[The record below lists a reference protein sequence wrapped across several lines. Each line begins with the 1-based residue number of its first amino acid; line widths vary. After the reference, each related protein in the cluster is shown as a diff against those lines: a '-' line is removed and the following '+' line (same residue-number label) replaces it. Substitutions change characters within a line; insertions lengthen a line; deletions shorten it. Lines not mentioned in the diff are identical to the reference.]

1 MQRWTR
7 KTSVDHEELW
17 HARLDGID
25 PGHVLMS
32 TKPGSRCLVIQVF
45 GTARDLQPLQKRFGG
60 TLSAA
65 DLEMPCLPAPPIPIR
80 DRLRIHSVEPE
91 TPLHHRDIVIP
102 QGMAFGTGEHATT
115 ATCLRLLC
123 DLAPALRPGW
133 TALDAGTGSGLLAIA
148 CERLGASAVVAF
160 DNDPVC
166 IRIVKE
172 NLERNR
178 CRRVRV
184 LVHDVRKA
192 LRIPKVDVIL
202 ANLFSSLLI
211 ESSRGLRQHL
221 QAGGHLIFSGILKS
235 QIREVCAGLKAGGFE
250 EPRIV
255 TRGKWCAGLAQVGLA
270 RH

>member
-7 KTSVDHEELW
+7 KTSVDQEELW

-25 PGHVLMS
+25 PGHVLM
-32 TKPGSRCLVIQVF
+32 TMKPGSRCLVIQVF
-45 GTARDLQPLQKRFGG
+45 GTARELQPLQKRFGG

-65 DLEMPCLPAPPIPIR
+65 TLDIPSAPAPSIPIR
-80 DRLRIHSVEPE
+80 GRLRIHSVEPE
-91 TPLHHRDIVIP
+91 TPLRPGDIVIP
-102 QGMAFGTGEHATT
+102 QGMAFGTGDHATT

-123 DLAPALRPGW
+123 DLAPALRSGW

-148 CERLGASAVVAF
+148 CEHLGASGVVAF

-172 NLERNR
+172 NLERNG
-178 CRRVRV
+178 CRNVRT
-184 LVHDVRKA
+184 LVHDVRKV
-192 LRIPKVDVIL
+192 LRIPKVDVVL
-202 ANLFSSLLI
+202 ANLFSSLLL
-211 ESSRGLRQHL
+211 ECAPGLRQCL
-221 QAGGHLIFSGILKS
+221 RADGHLIFSGILKS
-235 QIREVCAGLKAGGFE
+235 QIHEVCAGLKAGGFE

-255 TRGKWCAGLAQVGLA
+255 TRGKWCAGLVRPGLA

>member
-7 KTSVDHEELW
+7 KTSVDQEELW

-25 PGHVLMS
+25 PGHVLMT

-45 GTARDLQPLQKRFGG
+45 GTARELQPLQQRYGG

-65 DLEMPCLPAPPIPIR
+65 QLDIPCEAAAPISIRGRLFIHRAEPSIPR
-80 DRLRIHSVEPE
+80 SPG
-91 TPLHHRDIVIP
+91 DIVIP
-102 QGMAFGTGEHATT
+102 QGMAFGTGDHATT

-123 DLAPALRPGW
+123 DLAKTLPPGW

-148 CERLGASAVVAF
+148 CERLGASEVVAF

-166 IRIVKE
+166 IRIVQE
-172 NLERNR
+172 NLERNG
-178 CRRVRV
+178 CRNVRA

-192 LRIPKVDVIL
+192 LRFPKVDVVL
-202 ANLFSSLLI
+202 ANLFSSLLL
-211 ESSRGLRQHL
+211 ESASGLRGRL
-221 QAGGHLIFSGILKS
+221 RTNGHLIFSGILKT
-235 QIREVCAGLKAGGFE
+235 QIHEVCAGLKAEGFE

-255 TRGKWCAGLAQVGLA
+255 TRGKWCAGLAGLQSNA
-270 RH
+270 R